1 MREIV
6 LDTETTGLSPAEGHR
21 ILEIAAVEMAYQVLT
36 GEIFHRLIN
45 PERDVPEDAVR
56 VHGNSAIVLASKP
69 VFADVVDEFLSFIGD
84 ARLVIHNAEFDMGFL
99 NAELAR
105 IGREPIPGSRV
116 VDTLAIAR
124 KKHPGQSNSLDAL
137 CDRYRIDRS
146 RRVKH
151 GALIDA
157 EILADIYGELI
168 GGRQRSL
175 SFSEIHMTSQPSR
188 VACLRRVDPR
198 GPRAPLIEIDEAL
211 AHLQH
216 IETFGNSA
224 IWLHYG
230 STRMENA

>member
-6 LDTETTGLSPAEGHR
+6 LDTETTGLSPADGHR
-21 ILEIAAVEMAYQVLT
+21 ILEIAAVEMVHQVLT
-36 GEIFHRLIN
+36 GGIFHRLIN

-56 VHGNSAIVLASKP
+56 VHGNSAAVLAAKP
-69 VFADVVDEFLSFIGD
+69 VFADVVDDLLSFIAD

-105 IGREPIPGSRV
+105 VGRAPIPAARV
-116 VDTLAIAR
+116 VDTLAMAR
-124 KKHPGQSNSLDAL
+124 KKHPGQPNSLDAL

-157 EILADIYGELI
+157 EILAEIYGELV

-175 SFSEIHMTSQPSR
+175 SFSEIRVINQPLK
-188 VACLRRVDPR
+188 ACLRRGDPR
-198 GPRAPLIEIDEAL
+198 GPRVPLIEVDEAL

-216 IETFGNSA
+216 IETFGERA
-224 IWLHYG
+224 IWLRYG
-230 STRMENA
+230 STHTENV